1 MLATNFRVLET
12 SMLLA
17 DPYRVANKIHITY
30 TTFPKLFGIYWRCK
44 IKTPRVIGHWILPV
58 YEAFRCLP
66 NPRSCKKKKTVSLK
80 Y

>member
-1 MLATNFRVLET
+1 MLATIFRVLET
-12 SMLLA
+12 SMLRA
-17 DPYRVANKIHITY
+17 DHYRSANKVHTTY

-58 YEAFRCLP
+58 YKAFRCLP
-66 NPRSCKKKKTVSLK
+66 NPRSCKKKTVALK